1 MNTTLSRTRQL
12 HPPQPEVQVE
22 PRPVARVSLLDR
34 AALHVGLAL
43 ITWSRRTRPTTESRE
58 RRAHLY
64 EQHLARL
71 ERERVAE
78 RMRLVTMPQ
87 RWV

>member
-12 HPPQPEVQVE
+12 HPPQPEVEVE
-22 PRPVARVSLLDR
+22 SRSVPRVSLLDR
-34 AALHVGLAL
+34 LALHVGLAL
-43 ITWSRRTRPTTESRE
+43 ITWSRRTLPTAESRE

-71 ERERVAE
+71 ERERAAQ
-78 RMRLVTMPQ
+78 RMRVVTMPQ

>member
-1 MNTTLSRTRQL
+1 MNATLSETRQL
-12 HPPQPEVQVE
+12 RPPQPEVQVE
-22 PRPVARVSLLDR
+22 TRPVPRVSLLDR
-34 AALHVGLAL
+34 VALHVGLAL
-43 ITWSRRTRPTTESRE
+43 ITWSRRTLATAETRE
-58 RRAHLY
+58 RRAHQY